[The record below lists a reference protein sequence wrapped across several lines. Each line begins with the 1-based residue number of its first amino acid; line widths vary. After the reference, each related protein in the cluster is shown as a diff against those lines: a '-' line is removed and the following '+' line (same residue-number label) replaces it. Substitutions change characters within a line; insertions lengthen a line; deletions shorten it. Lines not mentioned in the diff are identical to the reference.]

1 MWDEP
6 VLDPGLQLPAPLTLR
21 LFDGDNV
28 IFSSEKHWLHPLFDL
43 EAFFAQGGQD
53 PARTRLVD
61 RITGRAAA
69 FLVARLG
76 IPELHTL
83 ILSRRAIPVLE
94 RHGVHFHCGEE
105 VDRVLCATEDL
116 LAGVEDPE
124 AAWTLLQARRAYSAG
139 GRSSVMKKNP

>member
-1 MWDEP
+1 VWDEP
-6 VLDPGLQLPAPLTLR
+6 VLDPGLHLPAPLTLR

-28 IFSSEKHWLHPLFDL
+28 IFSSERHWLHPLFDL
-43 EAFFAQGGQD
+43 EAFFAQSGQD

-83 ILSRRAIPVLE
+83 ILSRRAIPVLA
-94 RHGVHFHCGEE
+94 RFGIRYRCGDL
-105 VDRVLCATEDL
+105 VDRVTCATEDL
-116 LAGVEDPE
+116 LAETLDLE
-124 AAWTLLQARRAYSAG
+124 AAWSLLQERRS
-139 GRSSVMKKNP
+139 RSHAVIQ

>member
-1 MWDEP
+1 M
-6 VLDPGLQLPAPLTLR
+6 
-21 LFDGDNV
+21 

-43 EAFFAQGGQD
+43 ETFLSESAQD

-76 IPELHTL
+76 IPELHTR

-94 RHGVHFHCGEE
+94 QFAIQYRCGE
-105 VDRVLCATEDL
+105 VIDKVACATEDL
-116 LAGVEDPE
+116 LADIQDLE
-124 AAWTLLQARRAYSAG
+124 AAWSLLRERRARALTAS
-139 GRSSVMKKNP
+139 